1 MGDFGQ
7 AGVGDPVLPCSL
19 PPKPAKPLYWIEIEL
34 VGEDDSPISWEEY
47 VVTLPDS
54 TKVRGFL
61 DADGF
66 ARIDNIE
73 QQADCRISFPKLD
86 QEAWTFVK
94 SIEAKGE

>member
-1 MGDFGQ
+1 M
-7 AGVGDPVLPCSL
+7 
-19 PPKPAKPLYWIEIEL
+19 
-34 VGEDDSPISWEEY
+34 
-47 VVTLPDS
+47 TLPDS